1 LKWRKLATV
10 VGLRKEEEIEL
21 STTFH

>member
-10 VGLRKEEEIEL
+10 VGLRKEEGIEL